1 MTYLHSI
8 IFILKPRNLQYINE
22 GHVFTF
28 YNIYIK
34 TNCFVTIAVPSA
46 KFTFYNI
53 YIKTGAKIA
62 LAIQ

>member
-1 MTYLHSI
+1 MK
-8 IFILKPRNLQYINE
+8 FIDLLNKKDKKTKELLTKKEID
-22 GHVFTF
+22 F
-28 YNIYIK
+28 IK
-34 TNCFVTIAVPSA
+34 ELLRFGNYRDSEK